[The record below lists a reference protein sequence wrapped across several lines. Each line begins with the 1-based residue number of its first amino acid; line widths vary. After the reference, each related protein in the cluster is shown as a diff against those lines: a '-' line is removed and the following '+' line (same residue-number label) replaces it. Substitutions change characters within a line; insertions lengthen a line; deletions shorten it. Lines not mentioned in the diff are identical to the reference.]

1 MVDRAGNPMH
11 SVSCVLKSGLV
22 RGAVL
27 IALAV
32 SVNGCREQA
41 ATAAQSI
48 AQPEPPAFDPDKRI
62 AFPQPQMLEFKESPK
77 ADHSIKSLINVPA
90 RLDYGKYVWN
100 VEDVP
105 PGRVWVL
112 VDLSKQTM
120 SVFRD
125 GHEIGTAV
133 ILYGADDVPTPL
145 GRFPVIA
152 RIKYHW
158 SSIYDAPM
166 PFTLRLTDDGVAI
179 HGSDVAKGAATHGC
193 LGVPVEFAKLLFE
206 QMRVGDE
213 VLVVQDTRAHVIT

>member
-1 MVDRAGNPMH
+1 MD
-11 SVSCVLKSGLV
+11 SVSRSLKSSLLHGALLV
-22 RGAVL
+22 
-27 IALAV
+27 ALAAFA
-32 SVNGCREQA
+32 SGCREQA
-41 ATAAQSI
+41 ATAAQ
-48 AQPEPPAFDPDKRI
+48 AAPQPEAPLFDDDQRI
-62 AFPQPQMLEFKESPK
+62 SFPQAQMLEFEQSPE

-100 VEDVP
+100 DDGVP

-133 ILYGADDVPTPL
+133 ILYGANDVPTPL
-145 GRFPVIA
+145 GRFTVLA
-152 RIKYHW
+152 RLKYHW

-166 PFTLRLTDDGVAI
+166 PFTLRLTNDGVAI

-193 LGVPVEFAKLLFE
+193 LGVPVEFAKLLFD

>member
-1 MVDRAGNPMH
+1 MV
-11 SVSCVLKSGLV
+11 SVSWSLRSSLL
-22 RGAVL
+22 RGALL
-27 IALAV
+27 IALAAGA
-32 SVNGCREQA
+32 SGCREQA
-41 ATAAQSI
+41 ATAAQ
-48 AQPEPPAFDPDKRI
+48 AAPQPEAPLFDHDKRI
-62 AFPQPQMLEFKESPK
+62 SFSQPQMLEFEQSPEL
-77 ADHSIKSLINVPA
+77 DHSIKSLINVPA
-90 RLDYGKYVWN
+90 RLDYGKYAWN
-100 VEDVP
+100 DDGVP

-133 ILYGADDVPTPL
+133 ILYGANDVPTPL
-145 GRFPVIA
+145 GRFNVLA
-152 RIKYHW
+152 RLKYHW

-166 PFTLRLTDDGVAI
+166 PFTLRLTNDGVAI

-193 LGVPVEFAKLLFE
+193 LGVPVEFAKLLFD